1 MSRRL
6 ALVGCLVFSGLAA
19 LVYQVVWVRM
29 LGFAFGTTTEA
40 IGTVL
45 AVFFGGMAL
54 GNALAARG
62 LGRVERPL
70 RLYALL
76 ELGIGAFALLSLPLL
91 QRLDG
96 LYGWV
101 GADHEPL
108 VMTAIRFGA
117 AALVLLPPTIAM
129 GATLPVV
136 ARGLVERDESL
147 GRWSAI
153 LYTANTLGAVLGAYL
168 CGFWLIPGLGL
179 ARTVVSAGLVNLGVA
194 AAVLALAGS
203 LRVAAVAGPHAV
215 DPAGGEAAERRWFLA
230 FFALSGFVAIGYEIV
245 WSKVFSIV
253 MEGTLYGF
261 SAVLSAYL
269 FGIGAGSLA
278 IARWV
283 DRVRDLPRLFGL
295 LHVAIAASVGLGMLT
310 VPVLPHLFHKLAA
323 GAPGE
328 AVNRLFLLVLPV
340 VLVPTMLF
348 GAAFP
353 VLIRIYTRSAAA
365 VGRGMGVATALNTAG
380 SIASS
385 LLVGFWWIP
394 AFGIDATLYLL
405 LVIDLAIGML
415 VLLGFQSQRGRER
428 LAATASAALLSV
440 FVLLAY
446 DGVRVEQAVVGRWLP
461 SATFASYRAK
471 LRSETATLGPV
482 IEGRNS
488 LVTVQENA
496 KGIHLRTNG
505 MPEAGRTHAPPHYS
519 QEARLLAILPY
530 LLVESPERALVVGFG
545 GGTTAHALTHTEVAA
560 VEVVELEEG
569 VIEAAQLLYPAGD
582 GPLTDPRV
590 KLVLNDG
597 RNELLLARHRG
608 ERWDLIASQPSHPWL
623 LGAAN
628 LFTEDFF
635 RLVGGTLTEG
645 GVFALWVN
653 GFRTDDDSLLAIAT
667 SFERVFPG
675 GIMVAVAEG
684 DPRGGLVLLGG
695 RRPLVWDV
703 ARVEARLQ
711 EPALSGLLADHGLAS
726 QEALLARV
734 EGPVAAFASIHPD
747 ASNTDDNAFIEM
759 RIPRRLSWSNLDFS
773 RIDAALPRNAP
784 VLPPLRGKVDVAG
797 VAQVLLGLKE
807 DTRPWPFAR
816 RLARLLGS
824 HGEGLDPLLAECL
837 LAEASLR
844 DPKRAPA
851 AVARLAALA
860 EAQPDRPEPLRRVG
874 YHHALRTGDRPA
886 AVLAFEAAFER
897 SGESRDAYDAARAG
911 YPIDRQAAWRWA
923 ARIPAAQ
930 RAEFPRL
937 ALFRAEQALEAGASP
952 DQLEAHYADL
962 LRYRDTSEG
971 FAFPGVDAVLAGL
984 AEGLGDPTRARA
996 HRDADR
1002 EQRARAAAPLL
1013 AKARKDLAEGRIEEA
1028 AGAAVEARALLPGDA
1043 EVLDLSVNLA
1053 LARDDTQQLEAALA
1067 ALRRFAPSFDEG
1079 LAREHRIRARLER
1092 GRSER
1097 GDAGGS

>member
-1 MSRRL
+1 MQRRL
-6 ALVGCLVFSGLAA
+6 ALVTCLVFSGLAA

-96 LYGWV
+96 LYAWV

-108 VMTAIRFGA
+108 GMTFIRFGA

-194 AAVLALAGS
+194 AAVLAVAGS
-203 LRVAAVAGPHAV
+203 LRVALADDSDVT
-215 DPAGGEAAERRWFLA
+215 DPAGEEGAERRWFLA

-295 LHVAIAASVGLGMLT
+295 LHIAIAASVGLGMLT

-323 GAPGE
+323 GAPEE

-380 SIASS
+380 SIGSS

-415 VLLGFQSQRGRER
+415 VLLGFQSQRGRQR

-471 LRSETATLGPV
+471 LRSETASIGPV

-488 LVTVQENA
+488 LVTVHDSPQ
-496 KGIHLRTNG
+496 GTHLRTNG

-519 QEARLLAILPY
+519 QEARLLGVLPY
-530 LLVESPERALVVGFG
+530 LLAESPERALVVGFG
-545 GGTTAHALTHTEVAA
+545 GGTTVHALTHTDVGAI
-560 VEVVELEEG
+560 EVVELEKG
-569 VIEAAQLLYPAGD
+569 VVQAAELLYPDGD

-623 LGAAN
+623 MGAAN

-635 RLVGGTLTEG
+635 RLVGDTLTEG

-653 GFRTDDDSLLAIAT
+653 GFRTDDESLLAIAT

-675 GIMVAVAEG
+675 GILVAVAEG

-695 RRPLVWDV
+695 RRPLSWNV
-703 ARVEARLQ
+703 ARVGARLA
-711 EPALSGLLADHGLAS
+711 EPALAELLAGHDLTS
-726 QEALLARV
+726 PEALLARV
-734 EGPVAAFASIHPD
+734 EGPVAAFAAIHPD

-773 RIDAALPRNAP
+773 AIDAALAGNAP
-784 VLPPLRGKVDVAG
+784 ALPPLRGDVDVAA
-797 VAQVLLGLKE
+797 VAELLLGLQDE
-807 DTRPWPFAR
+807 VRPWPFAG
-816 RLARLLGS
+816 RLERLLAV
-824 HGEGLDPLLAECL
+824 HGEGLDPVRAECL
-837 LAEASLR
+837 LAEARLR
-844 DPKRAPA
+844 DPQRAPA
-851 AVARLAALA
+851 AVAALTALA
-860 EAQPDRPEPLRRVG
+860 EAHPDRPEPLRRLG
-874 YHHALRTGDRPA
+874 YHHALRTGDRRA
-886 AVLAFEAAFER
+886 AVAAFEAAFAR
-897 SGESRDAYDAARAG
+897 SGEPQDAYDAARAWHR
-911 YPIDRQAAWRWA
+911 IDRKTAWRWA
-923 ARIPAAQ
+923 ARIPAAR
-930 RAEFPRL
+930 RAEFPRV
-937 ALFRAEQALEAGASP
+937 ALFRAEEALAAGAP
-952 DQLEAHYADL
+952 ADELDAHYAAL
-962 LRYRDTSEG
+962 LGYRESSEG
-971 FAFPGVDAVLAGL
+971 FEVPGVDAVLAEL
-984 AEGLGDPTRARA
+984 AQRLGDVARTRA
-996 HRDADR
+996 HLEADR

-1013 AKARKDLAEGRIEEA
+1013 AKARKALAEGRPDEA
-1028 AGAAVEARALLPGDA
+1028 ARPAEQVRVLLPGNA
-1043 EVLDLSVNLA
+1043 QVLDLRVDLA
-1053 LARDDTQQLEAALA
+1053 LARDDAQELDAALT
-1067 ALRRFAPSFDEG
+1067 ALRRSAPSLKEG
-1079 LAREHRIRARLER
+1079 LAREYRVRAQFERMHAERAR
-1092 GRSER
+1092 
-1097 GDAGGS
+1097 AGGS